1 MNAIAQIEAIALVP
15 GLPLLDDWSRPG
27 FIVTVRAA
35 GRGEA
40 MIGAAGFQLVT
51 HSVEVLMG
59 DSPVVQT
66 VPGNMVERWAA
77 NAARAEMPMIADH
90 AERAAAAGA
99 ARSAAFAASQAQA
112 AADKQD
118 RAEFEAAHVAAIP
131 ADAKAVIYAEFMRD
145 ESDGMTDYFGGR
157 TERTVILGFSKHTRD
172 LFPELRKAALNYAE
186 TAFLADAPDSAEHR
200 EKYSMGGGFY
210 LSKGGRY
217 SGWQVRKRSLNA
229 ENPARSIP
237 SGEWAVPSGEP
248 APVVA
253 GPVAVGGIRIEE
265 HTHTKRGF
273 QMFICILP
281 GRVDREEFDRL
292 RNAAEALGGWYS
304 KPWSKTPGGFAFKAR
319 TDAEAFSGAQPSE
332 AGAPAAE
339 VAPRVVPGIADKLRT
354 LADKL
359 QGDIDHKLGNR
370 LTNTPKR
377 QREAASAR
385 HEGTRLQ
392 RTQKAMRAL
401 ANLHDAGTVPP
412 LLARLATK
420 AAIYDLAGSHIDRSN
435 AGYYDAGIDTG
446 KPAKDTPEALALWEL
461 IGGPSEADRRAD
473 DLRRKLEALQF
484 AKIPGFFPTPAAVIA
499 GMLDAA
505 DIGNGPV
512 TILEPSAGSGAILD
526 AVHKAHPDA
535 LLYSC
540 EVHQSLRE
548 VLKLKGY
555 QPQYT
560 DFMEVEAEP
569 IWDFVLMN
577 PPFENGQDMAH
588 VRHAFDMLKPGG
600 RLVAIMSPGPFYR
613 QDRKAQE
620 FRDWFDD
627 LAGDKTDI
635 AAGAFKESGTGVATV
650 MVVLDKAA
658 APAEAAPEAPK
669 RATRWGTS
677 HFASIATARAYYAR
691 QGEDAAAVLDK
702 LKEGAISI
710 GEPTAKP
717 GERVTLDRD
726 EGRYFIEA

>member
-1 MNAIAQIEAIALVP
+1 MNAIATIALAAGMP
-15 GLPLLDDWSRPG
+15 ILDNWGRAG
-27 FIVTVRAA
+27 FIADVR
-35 GRGEA
+35 EA
-40 MIGAAGFQLVT
+40 KGHTMTIGAGGMEAVSHDVDVIL
-51 HSVEVLMG
+51 
-59 DSPVVQT
+59 DRSPNTVQT
-66 VPGNMVERWAA
+66 LPGNMVSPWAD
-77 NAARAEMPMIADH
+77 AARRAGLPMVADH
-90 AERAAAAGA
+90 AERVAAARATRA
-99 ARSAAFAASQAQA
+99 AALEASQAKA
-112 AADKQD
+112 AADRQE
-118 RAEFEAAHVAAIP
+118 RAAFEAGHADKIP
-131 ADAKAVIYAEFMRD
+131 ANAKAVIYAELMQD
-145 ESDGMTDYFGGR
+145 ESDGMTDYYGGR
-157 TERTVILGFSKHTRD
+157 AVRAVILAFSTHTRD
-172 LFPELRKAALNYAE
+172 LFSEMRKAARNHPE

-200 EKYSMGGGFY
+200 EKYSMGGGYY
-210 LSKGGRY
+210 LGTGGRY
-217 SGWQVRKRSLNA
+217 SGWKVQKRRLSETEPL
-229 ENPARSIP
+229 RSIP
-237 SGEWAVPSGEP
+237 SGEWAVPSDEP

-273 QMFICILP
+273 QMFICIMP
-281 GRVDREEFDRL
+281 NRVDREEFDRL
-292 RNAAEALGGWYS
+292 RDAAEALGGWYS
-304 KPWSKTPGGFAFKAR
+304 KPWGKTPGGFAFKAR
-319 TDAEAFSGAQPSE
+319 TDAEAFAGAEPSE

-339 VAPRVVPGIADKLRT
+339 VAPRVVPGIADKLRA

-359 QGDIDHKLGNR
+359 QGDIDHKLGHR

-401 ANLHDAGTVPP
+401 ADLHDAGTVPP

-446 KPAKDTPEALALWEL
+446 KPYHTTPEALALWEL

-484 AKIPGFFPTPAAVIA
+484 AKIPGYFPTPAAVIA
-499 GMLDAA
+499 DMLDAA
-505 DIGNGPV
+505 EIGDGEV

-526 AVHKAHPDA
+526 AVHKAHPNA
-535 LLYSC
+535 LLYSY
-540 EVHQSLRE
+540 EVHTSLRE

-555 QPQYT
+555 QCHGH
-560 DFMEVEAEP
+560 DFMEAEAEP
-569 IWDFVLMN
+569 IFDYVLMN

-588 VRHAFDMLKPGG
+588 IRHAFDMLKPGG
-600 RLVAIMSPGPFYR
+600 RLVAIMSPGPFFR

-627 LAGDKTDI
+627 MAGEKTDI

-650 MVVLDKAA
+650 MVVLDKSEER
-658 APAEAAPEAPK
+658 AETAPEAPK

-677 HFASIATARAYYAR
+677 HFASIGAARAYYAR

-702 LKEGAISI
+702 LEEGAISI
-710 GEPTAKP
+710 GEPVAKS